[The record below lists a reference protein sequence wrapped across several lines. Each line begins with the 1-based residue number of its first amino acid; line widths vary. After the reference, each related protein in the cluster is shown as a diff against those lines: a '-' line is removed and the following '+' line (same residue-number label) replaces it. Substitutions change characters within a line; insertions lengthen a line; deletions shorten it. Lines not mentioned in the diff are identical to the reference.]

1 MRSTLPFQKS
11 KESEAEF
18 CNKQKIF
25 FPHPMCVGFLCYLRD
40 LKQSHPDF
48 FYHLQQIPSTIAV
61 RMLHPHLHINP
72 NQFGLLQSMY
82 LLWMNTYSDWGTSNR
97 FDHNHGTI
105 KVQVQMGDTRSKYLI
120 SFECPCP
127 PLVKCIALFSLQ
139 SQNPLREYIFFSV
152 PDFFLSLG
160 VRLRRNVLGHT
171 LNQVEF

>member
-18 CNKQKIF
+18 CIKQKHFFHILCVSVFFVICATSSNPIRISFIICNKSLRPLLFECCIHIF
-25 FPHPMCVGFLCYLRD
+25 TL
-40 LKQSHPDF
+40 
-48 FYHLQQIPSTIAV
+48 IPIS
-61 RMLHPHLHINP
+61 LDYY
-72 NQFGLLQSMY
+72 NQCIFCG
-82 LLWMNTYSDWGTSNR
+82 WNTYSDWGTSNR

-139 SQNPLREYIFFSV
+139 SQNIYFS
-152 PDFFLSLG
+152 
-160 VRLRRNVLGHT
+160 
-171 LNQVEF
+171 

>member
-18 CNKQKIF
+18 CNKQKTF

-61 RMLHPHLHINP
+61 RMLHPHLQINS
-72 NQFGLLQSMY
+72 NQFGLLQSQFIFCGCK
-82 LLWMNTYSDWGTSNR
+82 TYSDWGTSNR

-139 SQNPLREYIFFSV
+139 SQNPLREYLFFFSL

-160 VRLRRNVLGHT
+160 VRL
-171 LNQVEF
+171 

>member
-18 CNKQKIF
+18 CNKQKTF

-61 RMLHPHLHINP
+61 RMLHPHLQINS
-72 NQFGLLQSMY
+72 NQFGLLQSQFIFCGCK
-82 LLWMNTYSDWGTSNR
+82 TYSDWGTSNR
-97 FDHNHGTI
+97 FDHNHDTI
-105 KVQVQMGDTRSKYLI
+105 KIQVQMGDKRSKYLI

-139 SQNPLREYIFFSV
+139 SQNIYFS
-152 PDFFLSLG
+152 
-160 VRLRRNVLGHT
+160 
-171 LNQVEF
+171 

>member
-18 CNKQKIF
+18 CNKQKTF

-105 KVQVQMGDTRSKYLI
+105 KAQVQMGDTRSKYLI

-127 PLVKCIALFSLQ
+127 PLVKCVALFSLQ
-139 SQNPLREYIFFSV
+139 SQNPLREYIYFFSL

-160 VRLRRNVLGHT
+160 VRL
-171 LNQVEF
+171 